1 MYVFVYISVGTH
13 THMQTH
19 IYIIALNN
27 NQQLVMCLNISE
39 PTSHKN
45 NIFIAGDKGSV
56 F

>member
-1 MYVFVYISVGTH
+1 MYVCMYVYVGIHTH
-13 THMQTH
+13 TY
-19 IYIIALNN
+19 IIIALNN

-45 NIFIAGDKGSV
+45 NIFIAGEKCSV

>member
-1 MYVFVYISVGTH
+1 MYEYVGTH
-13 THMQTH
+13 THTH
-19 IYIIALNN
+19 VYIIALNN

-45 NIFIAGDKGSV
+45 NIFIAREKGSV